1 MQNIPEFSVSEI
13 TNLTKNILEDNFGLI
28 RVKGEISKVKD
39 FKGHYYFSLKDENFV
54 LNSVCWSRNVPFLNM
69 KPEEGMEVFAQ
80 GKLTT
85 YAKGSISNYQLQV
98 DQIDAQGEGALL
110 KIFEKR
116 KKKLKDEGLFD
127 DQYKKKLPFLPKK
140 IGVIT
145 SPAGAVIMDIIDRIK
160 NRFSTHLEL
169 FPISVQGAKSAEEIV
184 LGVNFFNN
192 YSNVDFVIIARGG
205 GGAEDFLPFND
216 ENVVRAVFQS
226 KIPIISAIGHET
238 DFTLLDFVAD
248 VRAATPTAAA
258 EIAVPEMKNLER
270 QLNDIFKN
278 LKFAIKLVFKN
289 ANEELHGLSKFLN
302 KKSLEDFIKD
312 NKKTLLMLTKNLQY
326 FVNSLIKEK
335 NVEINNYFLRLD
347 NLSIRKVLKRGFAI
361 VRDTKRKTILKTSY
375 INKEYLVEIEFY
387 DGVLTAKTQKKN
399 NE

>member
-85 YAKGSISNYQLQV
+85 YAKGSISNYQLKV
-98 DQIDAQGEGALL
+98 DQIEAQGEGALL
-110 KIFEKR
+110 KIFEQR
-116 KKKLKDEGLFD
+116 KKKLKEEGLFD
-127 DQYKKKLPFLPKK
+127 EKHKKKLPFLPKK

-145 SPAGAVIMDIIDRIK
+145 SPTGAVIMDIVDRIK

-169 FPISVQGAKSAEEIV
+169 FPISVQGAKSAEEII

-192 YSNVDFVIIARGG
+192 YSNVDLIIIARGG
-205 GGAEDFLPFND
+205 GGAEDFFSFND
-216 ENVVRAVFQS
+216 EDVVRTVFQS

-258 EIAVPEMKNLER
+258 EIAVPEMRSLER
-270 QLNDIFKN
+270 QLNDLFKN
-278 LKFAIKLVFKN
+278 LKFTIELVFKN
-289 ANEELHGLSKFLN
+289 ANEQLHGLSKFLN
-302 KKSLEDFIKD
+302 KKSLENFIKD
-312 NKKTLLMLTKNLQY
+312 NKKTLLMLAKNLQY
-326 FVNSLIKEK
+326 FAHNLIKEK
-335 NVEINNYFLRLD
+335 NVTIDNYFLRLD
-347 NLSIRKVLKRGFAI
+347 NLNIQKVLKRGFAI
-361 VRDTKRKTILKTSY
+361 VRDAKDKKIVKTSNV
-375 INKEYLVEIEFY
+375 NKEHLINIEFY
-387 DGVLTAKTQKKN
+387 DGILTAKTQKKQ
-399 NE
+399 

>member
-1 MQNIPEFSVSEI
+1 M
-13 TNLTKNILEDNFGLI
+13 
-28 RVKGEISKVKD
+28 
-39 FKGHYYFSLKDENFV
+39 
-54 LNSVCWSRNVPFLNM
+54 
-69 KPEEGMEVFAQ
+69 
-80 GKLTT
+80 
-85 YAKGSISNYQLQV
+85 
-98 DQIDAQGEGALL
+98 
-110 KIFEKR
+110 
-116 KKKLKDEGLFD
+116 
-127 DQYKKKLPFLPKK
+127 
-140 IGVIT
+140 
-145 SPAGAVIMDIIDRIK
+145 
-160 NRFSTHLEL
+160 
-169 FPISVQGAKSAEEIV
+169 
-184 LGVNFFNN
+184 
-192 YSNVDFVIIARGG
+192 
-205 GGAEDFLPFND
+205 
-216 ENVVRAVFQS
+216 
-226 KIPIISAIGHET
+226 
-238 DFTLLDFVAD
+238 AD

-312 NKKTLLMLTKNLQY
+312 VKKTLLMLTKNLQY

-361 VRDTKRKTILKTSY
+361 VRDTKRKTILKTSH
-375 INKEYLVEIEFY
+375 INKEHLVEIEFY